1 VGRSPRWLQR
11 VVRNDRQEHRAPLHE
26 FRRWLVFVFSL
37 VVIAVVLLLFRSLFF
52 LFIFPRHKQMQGGDG
67 EGDHMDEVSG
77 DEDGMS
83 DDLRSS
89 ALAAKASTSTEAS
102 DHAFWFCLSFVLC
115 FSLWLMLCCSHCFL
129 FVIYVVLCL

>member
-1 VGRSPRWLQR
+1 VACFCFFVGCYCCR
-11 VVRNDRQEHRAPLHE
+11 
-26 FRRWLVFVFSL
+26 F
-37 VVIAVVLLLFRSLFF
+37 VVIQKFVF